1 MKTESPDRKLG
12 SISKSR
18 WLAYATASAATAM
31 AGGGSV
37 QAAIHYSGPLNVE
50 YPPRGTAQHSFV
62 LDQAGDS
69 FQFTRTSN
77 GFVDFH
83 IIALER
89 EGMRVPRGNID
100 HFYVSRLGSGQKVSF
115 GYFTQPPGSHVG
127 TLIFSA
133 DSPPFRQWRRRGI
146 GFVGFQFDSGA
157 GRQYGWARLDMA
169 GPKKKNAFTL
179 VDFAYADPG
188 EAIKTGQTTSDSE
201 APVLGSLGLL
211 AAGAVGLVAWRKSRA
226 GNAE

>member
-1 MKTESPDRKLG
+1 MKTECPDRKAC

-18 WLAYATASAATAM
+18 WLAYATASAATVM
-31 AGGGSV
+31 AGGSSV
-37 QAAIHYSGPLNVE
+37 QAAIHYSGPINLD

-89 EGMRVPRGNID
+89 AGMRVPHGNID
-100 HFYVSRLGSGQKVSF
+100 HFYVSRLGSGQKVSV
-115 GYFTQPPGSHVG
+115 GYFSQPPGSHVG

-146 GFVGFQFDSGA
+146 GFVGFRFNNGA
-157 GRQYGWARLDMA
+157 GIQYGWARLDMA
-169 GPKKKNAFTL
+169 GAKKKNAFTL
-179 VDFAYADPG
+179 VDFAYADPR
-188 EAIKTGQTTSDSE
+188 EPIMTGQTTSDSE

-211 AAGAVGLVAWRKSRA
+211 AVGAAGLVAWRKGRA
-226 GNAE
+226 GKAE

>member
-1 MKTESPDRKLG
+1 MKTESSARKSC
-12 SISKSR
+12 SISKTR
-18 WLAYATASAATAM
+18 WLAYATASAATAV

-37 QAAIHYSGPLNVE
+37 QAAIHYSGPINLE

-83 IIALER
+83 IIARER
-89 EGMRVPRGNID
+89 EGMRVPHGNIG
-100 HFYVSRLGSGQKVSF
+100 HFYVSRLGSGQKVSY

-146 GFVGFQFDSGA
+146 GFVGFRFDGGA
-157 GRQYGWARLDMA
+157 GVQYGWARLDMA
-169 GPKKKNAFTL
+169 GPRKRNAFTL

-188 EAIKTGQTTSDSE
+188 EQIKTGQTTSE
-201 APVLGSLGLL
+201 NQAPVLGSLGLL
-211 AAGAVGLVAWRKSRA
+211 AVGAVGLVAWRKAQR
-226 GNAE
+226 